1 MATLVEPAI
10 DEMSIRPFSIA
21 EYHWLIEHD
30 FFHEDER
37 VELVT
42 GILVQMSPKG
52 VRHAACRSKMLHLLL
67 SQVRDD
73 ALVRAQGPITL
84 CDSNSEPEA
93 DIVLAAPRAGE
104 YVDRHPYPADV
115 LLVVEVADSSLE
127 YDRCVKVP
135 LYAAAGI
142 CEYWLMN
149 LQEDYIEVHRGPT
162 SPPTGTAY
170 YRKRVICSAQE
181 TIRPAH
187 FPNCAVPVADALL
200 LKRDKHRRTG
210 A

>member
-1 MATLVEPAI
+1 MATLVEPAVNQ
-10 DEMSIRPFSIA
+10 MSIRPFSIE
-21 EYHWLIEHD
+21 EYHWLSEHD

-73 ALVRAQGPITL
+73 ALVRVQGPITL
-84 CDSNSEPEA
+84 CDNNSEPEA
-93 DIVLAAPRAGE
+93 DIVLASPRAGE
-104 YVDRHPYPADV
+104 YYDRHPYPADV
-115 LLVVEVADSSLE
+115 LLVVEIADSSLE
-127 YDRCVKVP
+127 YDRRVKIP

-142 CEYWLMN
+142 GEYWLMN
-149 LQEDYIEVHRGPT
+149 LQENNIEVHRGPT
-162 SPPTGTAY
+162 SPAAGAAY

-187 FPNCAVPVADALL
+187 FPNCAVRVEDALL
-200 LKRDKHRRTG
+200 LKHDKGDLTG